1 MTSET
6 EKITSNYRSS
16 AVICSA
22 DNGIKESTAGV
33 LKKNFKNF
41 AKLTRQQLCWSQ
53 SLFKKRCRRQAFKF
67 IEKGTTTQVFS
78 GEFCKI
84 FNNTYFEEHLP
95 MADSVVEERFYTEQ
109 IIYRFVVYFAPHIA
123 LNVNL
128 CKF

>member
-6 EKITSNYRSS
+6 EKITNNYRSS

-53 SLFKKRCRRQAFKF
+53 SLF
-67 IEKGTTTQVFS
+67 
-78 GEFCKI
+78 
-84 FNNTYFEEHLP
+84 
-95 MADSVVEERFYTEQ
+95 
-109 IIYRFVVYFAPHIA
+109 
-123 LNVNL
+123 
-128 CKF
+128 